1 MPALADTRHY
11 SYRDHERDRERGRD
25 RDRDRDRE
33 HFRRTS
39 PPLAIVPGS
48 PGRRPIQSSSGAL
61 LSLSQDITA
70 LVSLSF
76 EATFSL
82 VNDYV
87 RAALGT
93 VGVGQYVRVDPSRSS
108 TDTGS
113 GLAVVVVGAADP
125 SSPLSTLLLA
135 WSGIQKRIQA
145 RDPGHTGAV
154 VPVII
159 DSSGDAFLSSHV
171 QYYTSPPSP
180 PKGSNTAGRFT
191 HAGDTVRAYCHE
203 NNLALV
209 AIVCAA
215 PVSSRAAPKSPN
227 SPQAM
232 TPPSRNEVPIPGVP
246 SGSLTQTDEESLLAL
261 YNAHILDPLNVVR
274 ALGDMLVSPR
284 GSGRPH
290 GRVLFVEAA
299 GTVEDADLRSVFGAP
314 DGGAGR
320 MIAAARTE
328 AASLLRKELSYAGID
343 VCEVVVGPM
352 CPSTGLAVRSASMDS
367 DTDKPF
373 VLEEKR
379 DAHAPSALAASKD
392 DVLAS
397 RLRLLARVFAV
408 DDALVYSLATAKAE
422 ALHSFAQ
429 TRYEILQIPHT
440 PSPCLQQQ
448 SDERAAHDLLRDLG
462 VSGRGAEGQSRC
474 TRGGAK

>member
-1 MPALADTRHY
+1 MRLAKSGYTVFPLMPA
-11 SYRDHERDRERGRD
+11 
-25 RDRDRDRE
+25 
-33 HFRRTS
+33 TS
-39 PPLAIVPGS
+39 SAPA
-48 PGRRPIQSSSGAL
+48 
-61 LSLSQDITA
+61 
-70 LVSLSF
+70 
-76 EATFSL
+76 
-82 VNDYV
+82 
-87 RAALGT
+87 
-93 VGVGQYVRVDPSRSS
+93 
-108 TDTGS
+108 
-113 GLAVVVVGAADP
+113 

-343 VCEVVVGPM
+343 VCEVVVGELN
-352 CPSTGLAVRSASMDS
+352 S
-367 DTDKPF
+367 
-373 VLEEKR
+373 
-379 DAHAPSALAASKD
+379 
-392 DVLAS
+392 
-397 RLRLLARVFAV
+397 
-408 DDALVYSLATAKAE
+408 
-422 ALHSFAQ
+422 
-429 TRYEILQIPHT
+429 
-440 PSPCLQQQ
+440 
-448 SDERAAHDLLRDLG
+448 
-462 VSGRGAEGQSRC
+462 
-474 TRGGAK
+474 

>member
-1 MPALADTRHY
+1 MFPLMPA
-11 SYRDHERDRERGRD
+11 
-25 RDRDRDRE
+25 
-33 HFRRTS
+33 TS
-39 PPLAIVPGS
+39 SAPA
-48 PGRRPIQSSSGAL
+48 
-61 LSLSQDITA
+61 
-70 LVSLSF
+70 
-76 EATFSL
+76 
-82 VNDYV
+82 
-87 RAALGT
+87 
-93 VGVGQYVRVDPSRSS
+93 
-108 TDTGS
+108 
-113 GLAVVVVGAADP
+113 

-171 QYYTSPPSP
+171 QYYPSPPSP
-180 PKGSNTAGRFT
+180 PKGSAKAGRFT

-203 NNLALV
+203 NDLALV

-215 PVSSRAAPKSPN
+215 PSTSRSAPRSPN
-227 SPQAM
+227 SPQPL
-232 TPPSRNEVPIPGVP
+232 TPPGRDNVPIPGVIA
-246 SGSLTQTDEESLLAL
+246 GSLAQADEESLIAL

-284 GSGRPH
+284 GTGRPH

-299 GTVEDADLRSVFGAP
+299 GTVEDADLACAFGAPP

-320 MIAAARTE
+320 MIATARAE
-328 AASLLRKELSYAGID
+328 AASLLRSELSCAGID
-343 VCEVVVGPM
+343 VCEIVVGESTMRLRVKLTLVGPM

-373 VLEEKR
+373 VQFEEKR
-379 DAHAPSALAASKD
+379 DAHALVALASKD

-408 DDALVYSLATAKAE
+408 DDALVYSCVRRAIEDRYPRARHHAGLAPLIASVAN
-422 ALHSFAQ
+422 A
-429 TRYEILQIPHT
+429 T
-440 PSPCLQQQ
+440 PGISVVRCIG
-448 SDERAAHDLLRDLG
+448 RWVLG
-462 VSGRGAEGQSRC
+462 RLFPRQ
-474 TRGGAK
+474 K